1 MYPQSME
8 GFCLKGA
15 DSVMIT
21 LSRNSKLGPVEV
33 LSGNC
38 TICWKTA
45 ATDADVKVTVASFF
59 ISYTLSNTNTYTQS
73 MKDVGIKTKTF
84 CVGQDSVYRLPFE
97 NRDITRKLNQR
108 RMLHCKTFSI
118 YCVIKTYYI
127 YIQLRNINLLEPF
140 DEIDSKYGLRVIF
153 LSLLLVI

>member
-1 MYPQSME
+1 
-8 GFCLKGA
+8 
-15 DSVMIT
+15 
-21 LSRNSKLGPVEV
+21 
-33 LSGNC
+33 
-38 TICWKTA
+38 
-45 ATDADVKVTVASFF
+45 
-59 ISYTLSNTNTYTQS
+59 

-108 RMLHCKTFSI
+108 RMLHCKTLSI